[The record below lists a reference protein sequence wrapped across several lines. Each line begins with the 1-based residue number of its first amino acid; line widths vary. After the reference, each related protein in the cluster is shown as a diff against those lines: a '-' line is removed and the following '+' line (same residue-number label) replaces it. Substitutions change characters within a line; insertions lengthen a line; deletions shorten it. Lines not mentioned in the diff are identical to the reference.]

1 MGLELSQD
9 KDSKPVSTLKGSL
22 VWKLVLNEAENEG
35 CVKVE
40 PDFITHKQTAVTMV
54 SEVKRY
60 METSGSYCK
69 GKVFFKV
76 KPWSLTLMRLASVTK
91 MEKENNFKW

>member
-54 SEVKRY
+54 SEVKW
-60 METSGSYCK
+60 TSGNKWKLLQRQS
-69 GKVFFKV
+69 VFQG
-76 KPWSLTLMRLASVTK
+76 
-91 MEKENNFKW
+91 